1 MYLINYSTLHKISHV
16 KILWTKWNWLN
27 KHPFMEKSTVL
38 FPLYNSIF
46 KQPNV
51 IQPKAILQIDLVM
64 RKGWSWLRGGGLES
78 WLGGGVGGKWESSSW
93 GSWAVNSFLLFGQ
106 NLLLFQPP
114 VLHIL
119 FDMHCV
125 VGHFRVRLSVVRWVF
140 VRVVPKSLQHGRY
153 FGHVHYNF
161 IRVESHPLAQC
172 FYIDRLDHLICW
184 FLCSETRYL
193 PMQILKFSPKQP
205 NYWWVMILMHQFSLF
220 LLKLQAILFCPL
232 IFFLIII
239 FRIEIHQSHQNNL
252 NWNDVLL

>member
-27 KHPFMEKSTVL
+27 KHPFMKKSTVL

-51 IQPKAILQIDLVM
+51 IQPKAIYRLIYSDEKRLV
-64 RKGWSWLRGGGLES
+64 LVEDGGGYWILI
-78 WLGGGVGGKWESSSW
+78 GGGVGGKWESSSW

-140 VRVVPKSLQHGRY
+140 VRVVPKSLKHGRY

-220 LLKLQAILFCPL
+220 FAQITGNIVLPTHIFPNNYLQ
-232 IFFLIII
+232 
-239 FRIEIHQSHQNNL
+239 
-252 NWNDVLL
+252 NWNPSKSPK

>member
-1 MYLINYSTLHKISHV
+1 MK
-16 KILWTKWNWLN
+16 
-27 KHPFMEKSTVL
+27 KSTVL

-51 IQPKAILQIDLVM
+51 IQPKAIYRLIYSDEKRLV
-64 RKGWSWLRGGGLES
+64 LVEDGGGGYWILI
-78 WLGGGVGGKWESSSW
+78 GGGVGGKWESSSW

-125 VGHFRVRLSVVRWVF
+125 VGHFWVRLSVVRWVF

-153 FGHVHYNF
+153 FCHVHYNF

-239 FRIEIHQSHQNNL
+239 FRVEIHQSHQNNL